1 MHILTVG
8 TRERKKKLDCW
19 SGVYAMNIGYRFF
32 SEKFPLNMHANI
44 GWFFLLFGETDIWLN
59 GIIWCNYFSSG
70 KKNVKNNRGYC
81 YFWRFLSIN
90 SGEDCLVNQPFLF
103 LLTTSSA
110 CGWCR
115 SNFLSKG
122 NFGQYCEF
130 LSQHIVFSCQPQL

>member
-1 MHILTVG
+1 
-8 TRERKKKLDCW
+8 
-19 SGVYAMNIGYRFF
+19 MNIGYRFF
-32 SEKFPLNMHANI
+32 SGKFPLNMHANI

-90 SGEDCLVNQPFLF
+90 SGEDFLVNQPFLF

-115 SNFLSKG
+115 SNFLLDKNYSLSNPINALVSKG
-122 NFGQYCEF
+122 NLGQYCEY
-130 LSQHIVFSCQPQL
+130 LSQHIFFSCQPQL